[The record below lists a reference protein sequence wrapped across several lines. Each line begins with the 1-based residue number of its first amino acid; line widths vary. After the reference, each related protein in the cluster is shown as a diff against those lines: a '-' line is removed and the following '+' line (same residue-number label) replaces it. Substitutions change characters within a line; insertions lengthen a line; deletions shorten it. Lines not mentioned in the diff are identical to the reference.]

1 MTACGLEGGG
11 AARRTSGSAVDGPA
25 SGRLPPGGVRRAGGP
40 RGRAATP
47 LSHSG
52 AAIEVDAPTRNSATS
67 AWMAAGQV
75 AQLKMDVVLKGHE
88 PRLGLVQ
95 AGYRTGSG
103 LADLFEACC
112 LGLQLLERLFVHPP
126 EHVRF
131 TVQRFFE
138 RSDALI
144 DVLSAGR
151 LNCFLILLP
160 LMKREAEPIQL
171 GFETGKTLLEIGIIV
186 IHRKSVRMI
195 HKPIVPVTRF
205 CRSHPFAA

>member
-1 MTACGLEGGG
+1 LWLEGGG
-11 AARRTSGSAVDGPA
+11 AVAE
-25 SGRLPPGGVRRAGGP
+25 RLA
-40 RGRAATP
+40 RGRWPGVPAVCRPA
-47 LSHSG
+47 
-52 AAIEVDAPTRNSATS
+52 EFVVQVDHAVERPRRCRTLGRYRGGRAD
-67 AWMAAGQV
+67 AQFGYQRLDGAGQV
-75 AQLKMDVVLKGHE
+75 AQLKMYVVLKGHK
-88 PRLGLVQ
+88 PGLGLIQ
-95 AGYRTGSG
+95 AGYRIGSG
-103 LADLFEACC
+103 LANLFEACC
-112 LGLQLLERLFVHPP
+112 LGLQLLERLFVHLP

-131 TVQRFFE
+131 TVQRLFE

-144 DVLSAGR
+144 DVLRAGR
-151 LNCFLILLP
+151 LNCFLVLLP